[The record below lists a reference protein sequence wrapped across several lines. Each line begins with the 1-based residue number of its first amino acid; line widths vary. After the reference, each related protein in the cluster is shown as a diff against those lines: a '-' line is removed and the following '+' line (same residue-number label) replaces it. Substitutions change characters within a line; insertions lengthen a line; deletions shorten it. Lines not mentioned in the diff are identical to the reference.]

1 MYSMKTIFYLFSFLL
16 LVACGGAEQK
26 LQLVPEVNIVAVGQY
41 DIPVFSEYVGQV
53 LGQSDIALRPRVEGW
68 ITAIHFKEGDNV
80 KQGDLLYTI
89 EDIQLQNNVASAQAK
104 LTEAEAMYQKAKSD
118 LDRIEPL
125 VAANAL
131 SQRDLDAARAY
142 YQAQKENVNSAT
154 AMKSNAQIEQGYSRI
169 TAPISGIIGIS
180 KVQVGD
186 YVSRSF
192 ADNSINTISATASVR
207 VRFSITENEFLTF
220 KKRREAKGP
229 TKDSIEISL
238 LLSDGTLYPEIGK
251 VDFADRSIDPQ
262 TGTLMI
268 QAIFKNDSKLL
279 RPGQYVKV
287 RFKSDEMK
295 QAIVIPQQAINQLQ
309 SVFRVFVLNDS
320 NQIIPRMV
328 KVGPRNGSNWVI
340 AEGLNASDKVAVLG
354 NAIVKPK
361 MVIKP
366 VNMPWNY
373 DSTLVK

>member
-1 MYSMKTIFYLFSFLL
+1 MKTIFYLFSFLL
-16 LVACGGAEQK
+16 LVACGGVEQK
-26 LQLVPEVNIVAVGQY
+26 FQLVPEVNIVAAGQY

-68 ITAIHFKEGDNV
+68 ITAIHFKEGDYV
-80 KQGDLLYTI
+80 KQGDLLYSI
-89 EDIQLQNNVASAQAK
+89 EDIQLQNNVANAQAN

-142 YQAQKENVNSAT
+142 YQAQKENVNSAM

-220 KKRREAKGP
+220 KKRREAMGA

-238 LLSDGTLYPEIGK
+238 LLSDGTIYPKTGK

-320 NQIIPRMV
+320 NQIIPRVV

-340 AEGLNASDKVAVLG
+340 TEGLQASDKIAVLG

-361 MVIKP
+361 MVVKP

>member
-1 MYSMKTIFYLFSFLL
+1 
-16 LVACGGAEQK
+16 
-26 LQLVPEVNIVAVGQY
+26 
-41 DIPVFSEYVGQV
+41 
-53 LGQSDIALRPRVEGW
+53 
-68 ITAIHFKEGDNV
+68 
-80 KQGDLLYTI
+80 
-89 EDIQLQNNVASAQAK
+89 
-104 LTEAEAMYQKAKSD
+104 
-118 LDRIEPL
+118 
-125 VAANAL
+125 
-131 SQRDLDAARAY
+131 
-142 YQAQKENVNSAT
+142 
-154 AMKSNAQIEQGYSRI
+154 
-169 TAPISGIIGIS
+169 
-180 KVQVGD
+180 
-186 YVSRSF
+186 
-192 ADNSINTISATASVR
+192 
-207 VRFSITENEFLTF
+207 VRFSITENEFLRF
-220 KKRREAKGP
+220 KKRREAIGA

-238 LLSDGTLYPEIGK
+238 LLSDGTIYPKTGK

-340 AEGLNASDKVAVLG
+340 TEGLQASDKVAVLG

-361 MVIKP
+361 MVVKP

>member
-1 MYSMKTIFYLFSFLL
+1 MKTIFYLFSLLL
-16 LVACGGAEQK
+16 LVACGGVEQK
-26 LQLVPEVNIVAVGQY
+26 FQLVPEVNIVAAGQY

-89 EDIQLQNNVASAQAK
+89 EDIQLQNNVANAQAK

-142 YQAQKENVNSAT
+142 YQAQKENVNSAM

-220 KKRREAKGP
+220 KKRREAMGA
-229 TKDSIEISL
+229 TKDSIEIGL
-238 LLSDGTLYPEIGK
+238 LLSDGTLYPETGK

-340 AEGLNASDKVAVLG
+340 TDGLKASDKVAVLG

-361 MVIKP
+361 MVVKP

>member
-1 MYSMKTIFYLFSFLL
+1 
-16 LVACGGAEQK
+16 
-26 LQLVPEVNIVAVGQY
+26 
-41 DIPVFSEYVGQV
+41 
-53 LGQSDIALRPRVEGW
+53 
-68 ITAIHFKEGDNV
+68 V

-89 EDIQLQNNVASAQAK
+89 EDIQLQNNVANAQAK

-142 YQAQKENVNSAT
+142 YQAQKENVNSAM

-220 KKRREAKGP
+220 KKRREAMGA
-229 TKDSIEISL
+229 TKDSIEIGL
-238 LLSDGTLYPEIGK
+238 LLSDGTLYPETGK

-340 AEGLNASDKVAVLG
+340 TDGLKASDKVAVLG

-361 MVIKP
+361 MVVKP

>member
-1 MYSMKTIFYLFSFLL
+1 
-16 LVACGGAEQK
+16 
-26 LQLVPEVNIVAVGQY
+26 
-41 DIPVFSEYVGQV
+41 
-53 LGQSDIALRPRVEGW
+53 
-68 ITAIHFKEGDNV
+68 
-80 KQGDLLYTI
+80 
-89 EDIQLQNNVASAQAK
+89 
-104 LTEAEAMYQKAKSD
+104 
-118 LDRIEPL
+118 L

-142 YQAQKENVNSAT
+142 YQAQKENVNSAM

-220 KKRREAKGP
+220 KKRREAMGA
-229 TKDSIEISL
+229 TKDSIEIGL
-238 LLSDGTLYPEIGK
+238 LLSDGTLYPETGK

-340 AEGLNASDKVAVLG
+340 TDGLKASDKVAVLG

-361 MVIKP
+361 MVVKP

>member
-1 MYSMKTIFYLFSFLL
+1 
-16 LVACGGAEQK
+16 
-26 LQLVPEVNIVAVGQY
+26 
-41 DIPVFSEYVGQV
+41 
-53 LGQSDIALRPRVEGW
+53 
-68 ITAIHFKEGDNV
+68 
-80 KQGDLLYTI
+80 
-89 EDIQLQNNVASAQAK
+89 
-104 LTEAEAMYQKAKSD
+104 MYQKAKSD

-142 YQAQKENVNSAT
+142 YQAQKENVNSAM

-220 KKRREAKGP
+220 KKRREAMGA
-229 TKDSIEISL
+229 TKDSIEIGL
-238 LLSDGTLYPEIGK
+238 LLSDGTLYPETGK

-287 RFKSDEMK
+287 RFKSDEM
-295 QAIVIPQQAINQLQ
+295 NQLQ

-340 AEGLNASDKVAVLG
+340 TDGLKASDKVAVLG

-361 MVIKP
+361 MVVKP